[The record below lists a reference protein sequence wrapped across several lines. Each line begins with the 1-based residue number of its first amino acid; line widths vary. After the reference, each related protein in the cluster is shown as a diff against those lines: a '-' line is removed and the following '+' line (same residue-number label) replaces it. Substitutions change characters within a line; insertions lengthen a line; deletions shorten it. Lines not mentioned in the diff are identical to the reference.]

1 MTPTAKLRWLELSV
15 QEAGSNHPSAIQS
28 PMIPRV
34 RVLQQW
40 WSADDENPRDCAG
53 MFGEWR
59 DIEIAM
65 EE

>member
-28 PMIPRV
+28 PIIPRV
-34 RVLQQW
+34 RILQQW
-40 WSADDENPRDCAG
+40 WANDERYADD
-53 MFGEWR
+53 GEWR
-59 DIEIAM
+59 DIPIAR